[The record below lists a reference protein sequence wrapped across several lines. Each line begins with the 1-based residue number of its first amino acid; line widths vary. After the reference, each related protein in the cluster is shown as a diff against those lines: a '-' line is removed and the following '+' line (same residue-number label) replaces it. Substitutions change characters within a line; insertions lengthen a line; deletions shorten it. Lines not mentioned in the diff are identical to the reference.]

1 MITVHLPPDLAAKFH
16 ATAELA
22 VSATTLGEMVAQL
35 NAQHPGLHHWLVE
48 VDGRFRP
55 HLAVFV
61 SGDKL
66 AQADASIPLPDGA
79 DVWVI
84 RAVSGG

>member
-1 MITVHLPPDLAAKFH
+1 MITVHIPPDLAAKFH
-16 ATAELA
+16 ATAEFA
-22 VSATTLGEMVAQL
+22 VSAATLGEMVAQL
-35 NAQHPGLHHWLVE
+35 DAQHPGLHHWLVE

-66 AQADASIPLPDGA
+66 AQADGNSPLADGA